1 MVSVSVSGC
10 GYLDGGVANG
20 AKQCLCVP
28 ASPFTISFPSSL
40 CCRFPWPSAH
50 QPWTTTSPLHLYS
63 HWETPPPYTQSPLS
77 SLPNL
82 PNPIT
87 PPSNNP
93 PIRHH
98 PHHSPQPGNLNDLLV
113 PTQQHA
119 HGLPAAFAAASGVDL
134 REPGSLGG

>member
-1 MVSVSVSGC
+1 LWLWLFRWWGC
-10 GYLDGGVANG
+10 CWRETVTNACPHLP
-20 AKQCLCVP
+20 L
-28 ASPFTISFPSSL
+28 PFHFPRPCAVISLGHPL
-40 CCRFPWPSAH
+40 
-50 QPWTTTSPLHLYS
+50 TSPG
-63 HWETPPPYTQSPLS
+63 PPHPHSTYILTGRPPPPSPYTQSSLS
-77 SLPNL
+77 SL

-119 HGLPAAFAAASGVDL
+119 HGLPAAFAAASGVNL
-134 REPGSLGG
+134 REPGCLGG

>member
-1 MVSVSVSGC
+1 MRARISLYHFI
-10 GYLDGGVANG
+10 YLV
-20 AKQCLCVP
+20 LVL
-28 ASPFTISFPSSL
+28 SFPLAIRSPAPDHHIPTPPIFSL
-40 CCRFPWPSAH
+40 GD
-50 QPWTTTSPLHLYS
+50 
-63 HWETPPPYTQSPLS
+63 PPPYTQSPLS
-77 SLPNL
+77 SL